1 MAFGLSNGQH
11 TAVRS
16 LTGLALGALAAVG
29 FLACDAVTGDS
40 SDASSKPADN
50 VIGCLCA
57 WKTGVKGEWKGP
69 TGNVTCQGPWS
80 ATSNLEVDKN
90 TAVDACIVRA
100 KAQSSGPAYSCICA
114 CDPDYVAGGTSA
126 AQMLCADTTVT
137 GG

>member
-1 MAFGLSNGQH
+1 MRMDMN
-11 TAVRS
+11 TVR
-16 LTGLALGALAAVG
+16 LAALRTALGIAMGVLAAG
-29 FLACDAVTGDS
+29 AMLACDVVAGDS
-40 SDASSKPADN
+40 ADASSKPADN

-90 TAVDACIVRA
+90 TAVDACIARA

-126 AQMLCADTTVT
+126 TALLCADTTVT

>member
-1 MAFGLSNGQH
+1 MRLGLDFA
-11 TAVRS
+11 TRAAVRT
-16 LTGLALGALAAVG
+16 LTGLALGALAACAL
-29 FLACDAVTGDS
+29 LACDAVTGES

-50 VIGCLCA
+50 VIGCLCS

-69 TGNVTCQGPWS
+69 GGNVACQGPWT

-90 TAVDACIVRA
+90 TAVDACIAIA
-100 KAQSSGPAYSCICA
+100 KSKSSGPAYSCLCG

-126 AQMLCADTTVT
+126 TQILCSDTTAT